1 MISRRAFLYGSA
13 GLVAS
18 AAAAG
23 AYTFFYEPTWLEI
36 TTHTMPIRGL
46 PASLIGKRL
55 VQLTDLHVSP
65 QVDDAY
71 LMETFRRVQALAP
84 DIVVYTGDMTSRHP
98 DLYAHA
104 ESIYSQM
111 PRGSMA
117 TFASLGNH
125 DYGRNWS
132 EPAEADRMAAL
143 LQSHGAQVLVNEV
156 AVVEG
161 LHIIGLGDLWANAFA
176 PTQAFQ
182 GLPAGAP
189 ALALCHN
196 PDAVDLEGWA
206 PFSGWILAG
215 HTHGGQCKPPFLP
228 PPILPVKNKRY
239 TSGTFELSASRTLYI
254 NRGIGTV
261 YPVRFNVR
269 PEVAV
274 FQLERA

>member
-18 AAAAG
+18 AAAAS
-23 AYTFFYEPTWLEI
+23 AYTFFCEPTWLEI

-55 VQLTDLHVSP
+55 AQLSDLHVSP
-65 QVDDAY
+65 VVDDAY
-71 LMETFRRVQALAP
+71 LRETFRRVQALAP
-84 DIVVYTGDMTSRHP
+84 DIVVYTGDMTSWHP
-98 DLYAHA
+98 GLHEHA
-104 ESIYSQM
+104 ESIYSHM

-125 DYGRNWS
+125 DYGRDWA
-132 EPAEADRMAAL
+132 EPAEAERMAAL

-161 LHIIGLGDLWANAFA
+161 LHIIGLGDLWAKAFA
-176 PTQAFQ
+176 PAQAFQ

-196 PDAVDLEGWA
+196 PDAVDLGGWA
-206 PFSGWILAG
+206 PFTGWILAG

>member
-18 AAAAG
+18 AAAAS

-46 PASLIGKRL
+46 PASLIGKRV

-65 QVDDAY
+65 QVEDAY
-71 LMETFRRVQALAP
+71 LLETFRRVQALAP

-98 DLYAHA
+98 GLHAHA
-104 ESIYSQM
+104 EAIYSQM

-125 DYGRNWS
+125 DYGRNWA
-132 EPAEADRMAAL
+132 EPAEAARMAAL
-143 LQSHGAQVLVNEV
+143 LQAHGARVLVNEV

-161 LHIIGLGDLWANAFA
+161 LHIIGLGDLWAEAFA
-176 PTQAFQ
+176 PAQAFQ
-182 GLPAGAP
+182 ELPPGAP

-196 PDAVDLEGWA
+196 PDAVDVEGWA